1 MIRLAFVLF
10 FYAYTL
16 FALDLREGD
25 ILFQET
31 GGEQGKAI
39 KLATKSRYTHAG
51 IVFSYNDELMVLEA
65 VGPVKKTKIK
75 DFINRGIN
83 GHYVVKRLKNSQER
97 LREEKIIQLKE
108 SGEKFIGLPYDIY
121 FGWQND
127 RIYCTELVWKMYK
140 EVLGIE
146 LGKLGKLKDFDLSSL
161 TVRLLMFKR
170 YGLKIPYNEPVI
182 APSTMFNSIELETV
196 DVVN

>member
-1 MIRLAFVLF
+1 MKFILIFLILANYILSV
-10 FYAYTL
+10 
-16 FALDLREGD
+16 DLKEGD

-39 KLATKSRYTHAG
+39 KLATKSRYTHVG
-51 IVFSYNDELMVLEA
+51 VVLNYEGELLVLEA
-65 VGPVKKTKIK
+65 VGPVKKTKLK
-75 DFINRGIN
+75 DFIGRGIN
-83 GHYVVKRLKNSQER
+83 KHYVIKRLKNAEDK
-97 LREEKIIQLKE
+97 LTDDNITKLKE
-108 SGEKFIGLPYDIY
+108 EGDKYIGLPYDIY

-146 LGKLGKLKDFDLSSL
+146 LGRLGKLKDFDLSSFA
-161 TVRLLMFKR
+161 VRLLMFKR

-182 APSTMFNSIELETV
+182 APSTMFDSKELETIET
-196 DVVN
+196 VN

>member
-1 MIRLAFVLF
+1 MKFILIFLILINSVF
-10 FYAYTL
+10 SV
-16 FALDLREGD
+16 DLKEGD

-39 KLATKSRYTHAG
+39 KLATKSRYTHVG
-51 IVFSYNDELMVLEA
+51 VVFDYKGELLVLEA
-65 VGPVKKTKIK
+65 VGPVKKTKLK

-83 GHYVVKRLKNSQER
+83 KHYVIKRLKNAEDK
-97 LREEKIIQLKE
+97 LTNDNIVKLKE
-108 SGEKFIGLPYDIY
+108 AGNKYLGLPYDIY

-127 RIYCTELVWKMYK
+127 RIYCTELVWKIYK
-140 EVLGIE
+140 EILGIE

-170 YGLKIPYNEPVI
+170 YGLKIPYDEPVI
-182 APSTMFNSIELETV
+182 APSTMFDSKELETV
-196 DVVN
+196 DTIN